1 MSTLFQDPNYGL
13 RMLTEDPGFT
23 AAGVVMPAVGTGLNT
38 EPFFVA
44 SGLWLNPLRYWQ
56 HDGLVG
62 LSGGAA
68 EFSKLSISHPNF
80 LDFVREN
87 GSFSALAGFQA
98 DDFDLTG
105 RGEPERV
112 PVEMIS
118 VSFFPL
124 LGVKPIIDRR
134 LLPGENQVRV
144 VPVALIGGGLWTR
157 TVGGFARSGDPV
169 DPRSAGSISASRAAG
184 YESRSHGGVK
194 I

>member
-1 MSTLFQDPNYGL
+1 
-13 RMLTEDPGFT
+13 
-23 AAGVVMPAVGTGLNT
+23 MPAVGTGLNT

-144 VPVALIGGGLWTR
+144 VPVALIGGVCGRVPL
-157 TVGGFARSGDPV
+157 VASPGVAILLILVARAAYQLPARRATKV
-169 DPRSAGSISASRAAG
+169 DPMVALR
-184 YESRSHGGVK
+184 YE
-194 I
+194 